1 MRSLIKIVLGIL
13 LAWFIITVVIPFGF
27 IVLLLVVGSMSQQ
40 EHKKEVVSTKEEVVS
55 AKEESVIVDAKVSP
69 EQNSCLDLMYSKIE
83 NPYVPDTYLSRV
95 KKISISRSFK
105 YHKPADGT
113 AEQNLEVRLQDMTT
127 SDTKVSVEIR
137 PNKSK
142 ILLNSINFKL
152 HGSEEEISLDVSN
165 TPKGAHYIDF
175 SKGSKNYEELLK
187 VTQEG
192 STPKLRASSIET
204 GKKSKILLTAEITD
218 PPAHEY
224 NGAPLLLKIRNAV
237 DCITNPP
244 EIPKDFTV
252 VE

>member
-27 IVLLLVVGSMSQQ
+27 IVVLLVIGSMSHQ
-40 EHKKEVVSTKEEVVS
+40 EQKKEVVSTKEE
-55 AKEESVIVDAKVSP
+55 SVIVDDKVST
-69 EQNSCLDLMYSKIE
+69 EQNYCLDLMYSKIA
-83 NPYVPDTYLSRV
+83 NPYLPDTYLSRV

-105 YHKPADGT
+105 YYKTANST
-113 AEQNLEVRLQDMTT
+113 AEQNIEVRLQDMTT

-137 PNKSK
+137 PNKSRL
-142 ILLNSINFKL
+142 LLNSITFKL
-152 HGSEEEISLDVSN
+152 HGSEEEINLDVLN
-165 TPKGAHYIDF
+165 TTKGAHYIDF

-187 VTQEG
+187 ATPEG
-192 STPKLRASSIET
+192 TIPKLRASSIEVT

-224 NGAPLLLKIRNAV
+224 NGTPLLLKIRNAV